1 MAELIINGREALKEW
16 GVRMGDNFLDVLGAP
31 VPLKEFIENKSRLE
45 HGKQVLMDNPKLDE
59 RELTLVFTVEGD
71 SPADYQAKTA
81 SFLDTWHFLP
91 DYQAKKTA
99 FYEELYKGKIDI
111 QIPENSSDIY
121 HLLYLGKSVSYAQSL
136 DRTFGKISA
145 KFCEYNPSNRV
156 VG

>member
-1 MAELIINGREALKEW
+1 
-16 GVRMGDNFLDVLGAP
+16 RMGDNFLDVLGAP

-71 SPADYQAKTA
+71 SPA
-81 SFLDTWHFLP
+81 

>member
-59 RELTLVFTVEGD
+59 RELTLVFTVE
-71 SPADYQAKTA
+71 
-81 SFLDTWHFLP
+81 
-91 DYQAKKTA
+91 AKKTA

-111 QIPENSSDIY
+111 QIPENNSDIY

>member
-31 VPLKEFIENKSRLE
+31 VPLKEFIENKSRL
-45 HGKQVLMDNPKLDE
+45 DNPKLDE

-71 SPADYQAKTA
+71 SPA
-81 SFLDTWHFLP
+81 

>member
-1 MAELIINGREALKEW
+1 MPKGELFINNKDSYDNWGISMDTSSLSAL
-16 GVRMGDNFLDVLGAP
+16 MTPPPN
-31 VPLKEFIENKSRLE
+31 KEFIENKSRLE

-71 SPADYQAKTA
+71 SPA
-81 SFLDTWHFLP
+81 

>member
-1 MAELIINGREALKEW
+1 MNPLTWQNPEQLFVAQVLKKIFYNSVAELR
-16 GVRMGDNFLDVLGAP
+16 
-31 VPLKEFIENKSRLE
+31 ENKSRLE

-71 SPADYQAKTA
+71 SPADYQAKR
-81 SFLDTWHFLP
+81 
-91 DYQAKKTA
+91 TA

-121 HLLYLGKSVSYAQSL
+121 HLLYLGKSVAYAQSL

>member
-59 RELTLVFTVEGD
+59 CELTLVFTVEGD
-71 SPADYQAKTA
+71 SPA
-81 SFLDTWHFLP
+81 

-111 QIPENSSDIY
+111 QIPENNSDIY

>member
-71 SPADYQAKTA
+71 SPADYQAKVKLIFR
-81 SFLDTWHFLP
+81 FL
-91 DYQAKKTA
+91 
-99 FYEELYKGKIDI
+99 
-111 QIPENSSDIY
+111 
-121 HLLYLGKSVSYAQSL
+121 
-136 DRTFGKISA
+136 RT
-145 KFCEYNPSNRV
+145 V
-156 VG
+156 VIFIICYI